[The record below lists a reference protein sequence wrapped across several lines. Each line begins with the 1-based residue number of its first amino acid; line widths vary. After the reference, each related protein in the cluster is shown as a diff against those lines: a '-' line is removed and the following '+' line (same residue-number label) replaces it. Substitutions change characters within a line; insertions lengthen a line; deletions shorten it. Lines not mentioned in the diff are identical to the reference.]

1 MLVRVVILFGT
12 EMGTAES
19 AADSIAAELSG
30 AHDVSVH
37 DMTDFDID
45 DVDVRDFHVIVCST
59 YGDGDLPTGA
69 EPFADALDRH
79 APELTG
85 LRFAVFGLGDT
96 VYGDTF
102 NRGGEIIAEK
112 LIACGATQVGEHARH
127 DASTEIRVED
137 MAQQWAATLDIPAL
151 VSA

>member
-1 MLVRVVILFGT
+1 MHVVILFGT

-30 AHDVSVH
+30 GHDVSVH

-45 DVDVRDFHVIVCST
+45 DLDVRDFHVIVCST

-102 NRGGEIIAEK
+102 NRGGEIMAEK

-127 DASTEIRVED
+127 DASTEIRVAD

-151 VSA
+151 VAA

>member
-1 MLVRVVILFGT
+1 MRVVILFGT

-19 AADSIAAELSG
+19 AAGSIAAELSG

-37 DMTDFDID
+37 DMTDFEID
-45 DVDVRDFHVIVCST
+45 ALDVRDFHVVVCST

-69 EPFADALDRH
+69 EPFADALERH
-79 APELTG
+79 TPELTG
-85 LRFAVFGLGDT
+85 LRFAVFGLGDS

-112 LIACGATQVGEHARH
+112 LTACGAIQVGEHARH
-127 DASTEIRVED
+127 DASTEIRAKD

>member
-1 MLVRVVILFGT
+1 MRVVILFGT

-30 AHDVSVH
+30 THDVSVH
-37 DMTDFDID
+37 DMTDFDIED
-45 DVDVRDFHVIVCST
+45 LNAREFHVIVCST

-79 APELTG
+79 TPELTG

-127 DASTEIRVED
+127 DASTEIKVKD
-137 MAQQWAATLDIPAL
+137 MAQEWAATLDIPAL

>member
-1 MLVRVVILFGT
+1 MPVRVIILFGT

-19 AADSIAAELSG
+19 AADSIAGQLRG

-37 DMTDFDID
+37 DMTDFDIAD
-45 DVDVRDFHVIVCST
+45 LYPRHFHVVVCST

-69 EPFADALDRH
+69 EPFYEALDRH
-79 APELTG
+79 RPDLRG

-112 LIACGATQVGEHARH
+112 LVSCGATQVGEHARH
-127 DASTEIRVED
+127 DASAEIRARD
-137 MAQQWAATLDIPAL
+137 MAEQWAATLDIPAL

>member
-1 MLVRVVILFGT
+1 MRVVILFGT

>member
-1 MLVRVVILFGT
+1 MRVVILFGT

-19 AADSIAAELSG
+19 AADSIAEELRG
-30 AHDVSVH
+30 AHEVSVH
-37 DMTDFDID
+37 DMAEFDVGD
-45 DVDVRDFHVIVCST
+45 LDVRDFHVVVCST

-69 EPFADALDRH
+69 EPFADALDRR
-79 APELTG
+79 APELGG

-112 LIACGATQVGEHARH
+112 LIARGAVQLGEHARH
-127 DASTEIRVED
+127 DASTEIRVRD
-137 MAQQWAATLDIPAL
+137 MARRWAAALDIPAL
-151 VSA
+151 LSA

>member
-1 MLVRVVILFGT
+1 MRVVILFGT

-19 AADSIAAELSG
+19 AADSIAEELRG
-30 AHDVSVH
+30 AYDVSVH
-37 DMTDFDID
+37 DMADFD
-45 DVDVRDFHVIVCST
+45 VAELDVRDFHVVVCST

-69 EPFADALDRH
+69 EPFADALDRD
-79 APELTG
+79 APDLSG

-112 LIACGATQVGEHARH
+112 LADRGAVQVGEHARH
-127 DASTEIRVED
+127 DASTEVRVRD
-137 MAQQWAATLDIPAL
+137 MARQWAAALDLPAL

>member
-1 MLVRVVILFGT
+1 MRVVILFGT

-37 DMTDFDID
+37 DMTDFDIED
-45 DVDVRDFHVIVCST
+45 LDVRDFHVIVCST

-85 LRFAVFGLGDT
+85 VRFAVFGLGDT

-112 LIACGATQVGEHARH
+112 LIARGATQVGEHARH
-127 DASTEIRVED
+127 DASTEIRVKD

>member
-1 MLVRVVILFGT
+1 MRVVILFGT

-37 DMTDFDID
+37 DMTDFDIED
-45 DVDVRDFHVIVCST
+45 LDVRDFHVIVCST

-112 LIACGATQVGEHARH
+112 LITRGATQVGEHARH
-127 DASTEIRVED
+127 DASTEIRVKD